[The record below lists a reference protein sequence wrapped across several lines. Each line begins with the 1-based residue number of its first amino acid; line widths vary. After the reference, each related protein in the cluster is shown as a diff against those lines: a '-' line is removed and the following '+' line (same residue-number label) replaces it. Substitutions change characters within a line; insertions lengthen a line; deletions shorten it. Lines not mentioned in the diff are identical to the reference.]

1 MIVNNKTTRKEQ
13 TMPTVGI
20 TEAISSMVGWVT
32 DVIAVLT
39 APPLVYFLG
48 AAIVSAAIGIF
59 SRAKRAAM

>member
-1 MIVNNKTTRKEQ
+1 
-13 TMPTVGI
+13 MPTVGI